1 MVAGERLSFDSR
13 HENEEI
19 ISLGVW
25 RINMLKS
32 LKKYVDEVRADLK
45 RTETERATL
54 DIADLSSSPE
64 ERMREDP

>member
-13 HENEEI
+13 QENEEI

-32 LKKYVDEVRADLK
+32 MKKYVDEVRADLK
-45 RTETERATL
+45 RNEPKEATL
-54 DIADLSSSPE
+54 FDANRSSSPGD
-64 ERMREDP
+64 RMQGDP

>member
-13 HENEEI
+13 QENEEI

-32 LKKYVDEVRADLK
+32 MKKYVDEVRADLK
-45 RTETERATL
+45 RNEAKEATP

>member
-13 HENEEI
+13 QENDEI

-32 LKKYVDEVRADLK
+32 MKKYVDEVRADLK
-45 RTETERATL
+45 RNEAKEATPEV
-54 DIADLSSSPE
+54 AGYSSSPGD
-64 ERMREDP
+64 RIRSDP